1 MGIVVVHASR
11 LLHVRVATDTMDIV
25 YGGDL
30 IIYTGARVRVRVC
43 VVWCGMVWCGC
54 GVVWCGVWCGLSGVW
69 VEWGVD

>member
-25 YGGDL
+25 YGVDL

-43 VVWCGMVWCGC
+43 VVWCGMVWC
-54 GVVWCGVWCGLSGVW
+54 VVWI
-69 VEWGVD
+69 EWGVD